1 MLVMVWQ
8 ENELRNLPMLQG
20 QPLCKMFEFENFE
33 CPLLLRAA
41 SIVENLLS
49 NEDFFA
55 ETYGKVLNEIG
66 QHYQMADLNHENLGK
81 LWSRL
86 LPLRLIKG
94 TDCKES
100 VYMHCYP
107 KLRQIHI
114 EGDVSAF
121 VTLQILR
128 SLLAHTNLF
137 SGLTG

>member
-1 MLVMVWQ
+1 MIWQ
-8 ENELRNLPMLQG
+8 QNPPTLQS
-20 QPLCKMFEFENFE
+20 QPLCKLFVFENFE

-55 ETYGKVLNEIG
+55 ETYCAVLNTIG
-66 QHYQMADLNHENLGK
+66 QHYQMASLTHENLEK
-81 LWSRL
+81 LRSRL
-86 LPLRLIKG
+86 LPVRLIRG
-94 TDCKES
+94 TDCKEI

-121 VTLQILR
+121 FL
-128 SLLAHTNLF
+128 SA
-137 SGLTG
+137 